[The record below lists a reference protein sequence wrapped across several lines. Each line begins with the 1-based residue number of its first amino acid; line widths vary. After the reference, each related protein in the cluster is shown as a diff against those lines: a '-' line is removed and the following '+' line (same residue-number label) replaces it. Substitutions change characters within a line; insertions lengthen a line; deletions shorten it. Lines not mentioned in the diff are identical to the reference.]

1 MLKGRRRA
9 NRRDLRRRGAQES
22 GQGETGAEPP
32 FLVIGRVARPH
43 GVRGEIRVE
52 IITELPERF
61 TWLEVVHMSRTPDDP
76 EPRPVPVEGVR
87 FHQGYAL
94 LKLGQYDSR
103 GDVEALRGT
112 WLMVPGA
119 EALPLEEGELYHYQL
134 EGLEIYTDEDVYLG
148 ELVEILETGAND
160 VFVVQGPRGEV
171 LLPNISDV
179 VQEVDV
185 DAGRMVVHLLEG
197 LL

>member
-1 MLKGRRRA
+1 MS
-9 NRRDLRRRGAQES
+9 RRDAQGAD
-22 GQGETGAEPP
+22 PD
-32 FLVIGRVARPH
+32 FLVIGRVTRPH
-43 GVRGEIRVE
+43 GVHGEIRVE

-76 EPRPVPVEGVR
+76 EPRAVAVESVR

-103 GDVEALRGT
+103 GDVESLRGT
-112 WLMVPGA
+112 WLMVPGE

-148 ELVEILETGAND
+148 RLTEILETGANE
-160 VFVVQGPRGEV
+160 VFVVKGPQGEV
-171 LLPNISDV
+171 LLPNIREV

-185 DAGRMVVHLLEG
+185 DGGRMIVRLLEG

>member
-1 MLKGRRRA
+1 MS
-9 NRRDLRRRGAQES
+9 RRGAEGA
-22 GQGETGAEPP
+22 GQGPAGDAPR

-52 IITELPERF
+52 IITDLPERF
-61 TWLEVVHMSRTPDDP
+61 TWLDVVHMSRTPDDP

-94 LKLGQYDSR
+94 LKLSPYDNR
-103 GDVEALRGT
+103 GDVEALRGA

-134 EGLEIYTDEDVYLG
+134 EGLEVYTDEDVYLG
-148 ELVEILETGAND
+148 HLAEILETGANE

-171 LLPNISDV
+171 LLPNIGEV

-185 DAGRMVVHLLEG
+185 DGGRMIVHLLEG